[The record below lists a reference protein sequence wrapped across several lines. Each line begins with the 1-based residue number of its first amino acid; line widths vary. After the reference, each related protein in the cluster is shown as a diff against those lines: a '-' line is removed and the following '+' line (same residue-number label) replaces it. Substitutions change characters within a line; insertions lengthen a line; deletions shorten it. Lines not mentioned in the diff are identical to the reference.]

1 MTRSTL
7 LRSSLLVAVGFLLTA
22 AVATAVGPLQFF
34 SVTPCRL
41 ADTRDTSGFPPFTM
55 GPALQNGVTR
65 NFPVYGSNARSCG
78 VPSTAKAVALNV
90 TVVGP
95 TSFGHLTIWP
105 YNTAIP
111 LVSTLNYGVGE
122 AAIANGAIVPL
133 TADPS
138 FQVSV
143 VPVLGG
149 GGSTNVILDVTGY
162 FQ

>member
-1 MTRSTL
+1 MSRGTLVRSIL
-7 LRSSLLVAVGFLLTA
+7 ILAAVSVLTA
-22 AVATAVGPLQFF
+22 STAAAVGPLQFY

-41 ADTRDTSGFPPFTM
+41 VDTRDTPNGITR
-55 GPALQNGVTR
+55 GPALQNGQTR
-65 NFPVYGSNARSCG
+65 SFPVYGASARPCG
-78 VPSTAKAVALNV
+78 IPTTAKAAALNV
-90 TVVGP
+90 TIVAP
-95 TSFGHLTIWP
+95 TSFGHLTVWP

-133 TADPS
+133 TSDPNL
-138 FQVSV
+138 QVSV

-149 GGSTNVILDVTGY
+149 GGSTHLIIDITGY